1 MQFYI
6 FLSDLK
12 RPVQKK
18 NRLIKLIYDFF
29 ENISI
34 KAEGFKQN
42 TVRFQYRS
50 VVCFFYGIKPID
62 FCM

>member
-6 FLSDLK
+6 CLRDLK
-12 RPVQKK
+12 SPVQKK

-29 ENISI
+29 ENISV

-50 VVCFFYGIKPID
+50 VVCFLWNETH
-62 FCM
+62 